1 MNPYHPNRR
10 WLRIV
15 VAILCIINFCIL
27 VLLMLDASP
36 ISLSKSTSV
45 AQRVSGRGTDASSL
59 IGSTGSSGSSTAA
72 AASDSDTEEETR
84 NALLIR
90 LDDKRLPVVSQDDLD
105 DLVQIYS
112 RAGVLSAEDTDGND
126 ITDDI
131 RESYRPDAQNLGTF
145 VVTFSVEAS
154 DGTTDSRDVYVTVD
168 IERPILILSTDQ
180 ATMKRGDTFNYWNY
194 LVAAEDI
201 DGSPLNDAIMVQ
213 GRDFDTS
220 ESGTYEV
227 VYRIRSKIDGTLSEE
242 TLTITVE

>member
-227 VYRIRSKIDGTLSEE
+227 VYRIRSKIDGTLSEK